1 MPPAGSPVA
10 TGNVLQVA
18 PGNNIINTQPV
29 QAYTHSIP
37 DAAVDGVAG
46 LLVSTGDAVELVG
59 RLEGGGRDTR
69 SPGNHDV
76 HRMVAQSRIVRRRGL
91 YQHLQLE
98 RIVD

>member
-1 MPPAGSPVA
+1 M
-10 TGNVLQVA
+10 
-18 PGNNIINTQPV
+18 
-29 QAYTHSIP
+29 
-37 DAAVDGVAG
+37 DGVAV

-59 RLEGGGRDTR
+59 RLEGDGGGRDTR

-76 HRMVAQSRIVRRRGL
+76 YRMVAQNRFVRRRGL